1 MDFDISGVFYGIF
14 FQHNDLDLAFAYYFH
29 TMTKFDFFPTTKI
42 QKGFC

>member
-14 FQHNDLDLAFAYYFH
+14 FQHDDLAFAYYCH